1 MTLNTGET
9 RIVHVRH
16 GFEFLGYKIKQGK
29 RPLRLQ
35 APKITSGVRGGTR
48 YAVPRVKSIRHF
60 KDQIRQETHEESQ
73 RRAQRDAREF
83 SRLQSAAYNATGEER
98 KAAQKEF
105 DDYVE
110 RHSKTRE
117 TAEEEERQTHKRSRG
132 RSMGM

>member
-1 MTLNTGET
+1 MFATDAARSIRKANLVSTSVSVFIETNRFGKSPPMRHRGRSRCRPQRHPRRSAGLADIFTETLQNS
-9 RIVHVRH
+9 R
-16 GFEFLGYKIKQGK
+16 
-29 RPLRLQ
+29 
-35 APKITSGVRGGTR
+35 RGG
-48 YAVPRVKSIRHF
+48 
-60 KDQIRQETHEESQ
+60 
-73 RRAQRDAREF
+73 
-83 SRLQSAAYNATGEER
+83 AAYNATGEER

>member
-1 MTLNTGET
+1 MLDGISPVYN
-9 RIVHVRH
+9 H
-16 GFEFLGYKIKQGK
+16 
-29 RPLRLQ
+29 
-35 APKITSGVRGGTR
+35 
-48 YAVPRVKSIRHF
+48 
-60 KDQIRQETHEESQ
+60 KDFPP
-73 RRAQRDAREF
+73 DAREF

-110 RHSKTRE
+110 RHSKKRE

>member
-1 MTLNTGET
+1 MNGSAKANNPHRRRRT
-9 RIVHVRH
+9 R
-16 GFEFLGYKIKQGK
+16 KASA
-29 RPLRLQ
+29 
-35 APKITSGVRGGTR
+35 APQS
-48 YAVPRVKSIRHF
+48 
-60 KDQIRQETHEESQ
+60 E
-73 RRAQRDAREF
+73 AREF

-117 TAEEEERQTHKRSRG
+117 TAEEEERQTHKRSQG